1 MPLVDLIYRCPLCGA
16 DAMREE
22 NDRVAGCRAC
32 ARVYE
37 HIPERGRIRVE
48 GQDGSVFE
56 VDAEDLVAGAA
67 RADVSGVADPTP
79 VSVDAVARVA
89 REEEAVIHRNSLI
102 GFVESR
108 GPALSGRLTLHPD
121 RIDFH
126 PDAGADRTW
135 ALLDVRAVQTA
146 SASVQISPLEG
157 GVVTFRI
164 LGDSPRRWEE
174 LIRTRLRE
182 AWRAAGRGEILE
194 FQPRIRTR

>member
-56 VDAEDLVAGAA
+56 VDADELVAGAA
-67 RADVSGVADPTP
+67 RADKGEVAAP
-79 VSVDAVARVA
+79 VVAVDAVARVA
-89 REEEAVIHRNSLI
+89 RDEEAVTYRQSLI

-108 GPALSGRLTLHPD
+108 GPALSGRLTLHAD
-121 RIDFH
+121 RIDFK
-126 PDAGADRTW
+126 PDAGATRSW
-135 ALLDVRAVQTA
+135 ALLDVRAIQTA

-174 LIRTRLRE
+174 LIRTRIRD

-194 FQPRIRTR
+194 YQPRIRTR

>member
-22 NDRVAGCRAC
+22 NDRVASCRSC

-37 HIPERGRIRVE
+37 HVPERGRIRVE
-48 GQDGSVFE
+48 GQDGSVQE
-56 VDAEDLVAGAA
+56 VDLDDLVAGTA
-67 RADVSGVADPTP
+67 RADVSGATDPAP

-89 REEEAVIHRNSLI
+89 REEEAVIHRKSLI

-121 RIDFH
+121 RIDFQ

-146 SASVQISPLEG
+146 SASVQISPLAG

-194 FQPRIRTR
+194 FQPRIRSR

>member
-1 MPLVDLIYRCPLCGA
+1 
-16 DAMREE
+16 MREE

-48 GQDGSVFE
+48 GQDGSVLE
-56 VDAEDLVAGAA
+56 LDLDELVAGTA
-67 RADVSGVADPTP
+67 RADVGEVVAP
-79 VSVDAVARVA
+79 VLTVEAVARVA
-89 REEEAVIHRNSLI
+89 REEEAVTYRRSLI

-108 GPALSGRLTLHPD
+108 GPALSGRLSLHGD
-121 RIDFH
+121 RIDFK
-126 PDAGADRTW
+126 PDAGPLRTW
-135 ALLDVRAVQTA
+135 ALLDVRAVQAA

-174 LIRTRLRE
+174 LVRTRIRD
-182 AWRAAGRGEILE
+182 AWRAAGRGEIIE

>member
-1 MPLVDLIYRCPLCGA
+1 MPLVDLIYRCPMCGA

-48 GQDGSVFE
+48 GQDGSVQE
-56 VDAEDLVAGAA
+56 VEVEDLVAGTA
-67 RADVSGVADPTP
+67 RADVGEVVVAP
-79 VSVDAVARVA
+79 VVAVDAVVRVA
-89 REEEAVIHRNSLI
+89 REEESVTYRRRLI

-108 GPALSGRLTLHPD
+108 GPALSGRLTLYHD
-121 RIDFH
+121 RIDFK
-126 PDAGADRTW
+126 PDAGPARTW
-135 ALLDVRAVQTA
+135 ALLDVRAIQTA

-164 LGDSPRRWEE
+164 LGDSPRRWED
-174 LIRTRLRE
+174 LVRTRIRN
-182 AWRAAGRGEILE
+182 AWRAAGRGEIIE

>member
-22 NDRVAGCRAC
+22 NDRVASCRAC

-37 HIPERGRIRVE
+37 HLPDRGRIRVE
-48 GQDGSVFE
+48 GHDGTVLE
-56 VDAEDLVAGAA
+56 VDQDELVAGAVNADA
-67 RADVSGVADPTP
+67 RVVLAPLVE
-79 VSVDAVARVA
+79 VDAVARVA
-89 REEEAVIHRNSLI
+89 REEEPVAYRSSLI

-108 GPALSGRLTLHPD
+108 GPALSGRLSLRQD
-121 RIDFH
+121 RIDFK
-126 PDAGADRTW
+126 PDAGPARSW
-135 ALLDVRAVQTA
+135 MLLDVRAVQTA

-157 GVVTFRI
+157 GLVTFRI

-174 LIRTRLRE
+174 LIRARVRN
-182 AWRAAGRGEILE
+182 AWRAAGRGEIVE

>member
-1 MPLVDLIYRCPLCGA
+1 MPLVDLIYRCPMCGA

-48 GQDGSVFE
+48 GHDGSVLE
-56 VDAEDLVAGAA
+56 VDVEDLVAGTA
-67 RADVSGVADPTP
+67 RADVGEVVAP
-79 VSVDAVARVA
+79 VVAVDAVVRVA
-89 REEEAVIHRNSLI
+89 RDEESVTYRRTLI

-108 GPALSGRLTLHPD
+108 GPALSGRLSLHHD
-121 RIDFH
+121 RIDFK
-126 PDAGADRTW
+126 PDAEPALTW
-135 ALLDVRAVQTA
+135 PLLDVRALQTA
-146 SASVQISPLEG
+146 SASVQISPLGG

-174 LIRTRLRE
+174 LVRSRIRN
-182 AWRAAGRGEILE
+182 AWRAAGRGEIVE